1 MAMSNA
7 NLAVALKRAAK
18 TITEINN
25 KKAVIKKQ
33 IDSVEEKFRE
43 QLEKKLAKLRTQYTD
58 LEEQQEIFEMPIR
71 ECTGGYRVEELIEA
85 KIIET
90 GTDKNGKALRKT
102 VYNLRYPETIVPP
115 PEKLIKCANPTDDS
129 ETKKESNTIE
139 EGYSTKSSF
148 DDLPFSN

>member
-7 NLAVALKRAAK
+7 NLAVTLKRAAK

-43 QLEKKLAKLRTQYTD
+43 QLEKKLAKLRAQYTD
-58 LEEQQEIFEMPIR
+58 LEEQQEIFERPIK

-102 VYNLRYPETIVPP
+102 VYNLRYPETIIPQAVSTS
-115 PEKLIKCANPTDDS
+115 EPTS
-129 ETKKESNTIE
+129 ENQENAVESSTVE
-139 EGYSTKSSF
+139 EGNSTEHISN
-148 DDLPFSN
+148 DLPFSV